1 VIAEH
6 IGAADVVVTT
16 AQIFGKRAPLLIT
29 SEMVESMRPGA
40 VIVDLAAENGGNC
53 ELTVPD
59 QTVDRHGVIIHGMT
73 DLPSSLSYH
82 TSEMF
87 SRNVTALLVEMI
99 KDGEITIDMDD
110 EVMAATLLTHGG
122 KIVNSHVQELLH
134 WKKEQEGNTP

>member
-1 VIAEH
+1 
-6 IGAADVVVTT
+6 
-16 AQIFGKRAPLLIT
+16 
-29 SEMVESMRPGA
+29 
-40 VIVDLAAENGGNC
+40 
-53 ELTVPD
+53 
-59 QTVDRHGVIIHGMT
+59 MT

-99 KDGEITIDMDD
+99 KDGEITIDMND